1 MKNFFLLI
9 ILIFAFLLRTYQL
22 SSVPPNVHID
32 EISFGYNAFSIL
44 KTGKDEYGTFLPLQ
58 LRSFDDYRPALYGY
72 FMIPFIK
79 LFGLRAFSI
88 RLTSVVISLGTLI
101 GIYLLILE
109 FLKNKRKEDPLLNI
123 SKTYGLVSFDS
134 IPLFVA
140 FLYAI
145 SPWSVFFSR
154 LAVDTTAGQFFF
166 VYGLLFFLHFF
177 NAANKKNYYLYIS
190 TVFFI
195 LCFYSYNGVKLF
207 LPPFLLFLFYLYRK
221 ELWHNK
227 KVLTISLFIAGVMLL
242 PMTQFYMNQREGI
255 IRFSSTNI
263 FTQKRHLIDNNS
275 QRLLLDMQNN
285 NLLGYLYDNRRF
297 AYFPIFIANY
307 LANFNPVWLYASD
320 GVENYK
326 SSNIGLFYIFEL
338 PLLILG
344 IYFLFKYNSLKK
356 KAGYILIF
364 WVLTAALPS
373 GFTTESPHATRSYNM
388 LPPLL
393 IIEGFGLYYLMQK
406 INNLQKKYYRA
417 CGYILLTLI
426 GGFFILWFVH
436 SYFVTF
442 NRELSYKYQEG
453 VKEAIVYAK
462 EHENEHKKI
471 IFSNRGNLLF
481 SYMYYLYF
489 NKYDPN
495 TYIKNGGT
503 KSGGFYGNN
512 TIGKYAFVYPNF
524 YFNGKRDSF
533 NKDAY
538 ESNDSSTLYI
548 VDAADI
554 PLDPAFWENMEE
566 VIKIKSLAGNDVI
579 VILQRK
585 NK

>member
-1 MKNFFLLI
+1 MKKVFIFIFLL
-9 ILIFAFLLRTYQL
+9 AFFLRTYML
-22 SSVPPNVHID
+22 TSVPANVHID
-32 EISFGYNAFSIL
+32 EIAFGYNAYSIAE
-44 KTGKDEYGTFLPLQ
+44 TGKDEYGVFLPLQ
-58 LRSFDDYRPALYGY
+58 LQSYDDYRPALYSY

-79 LFGLRAFSI
+79 LFGLHAFSI
-88 RLTSVVISLGTLI
+88 RFTSVVISIVTFI
-101 GIYLLILE
+101 GIYLLVKE
-109 FLKNKRKEDPLLNI
+109 FIKKRKNSSFPAVFDFVPLLV
-123 SKTYGLVSFDS
+123 T
-134 IPLFVA
+134 

-145 SPWSVFFSR
+145 SPWSIFYSR
-154 LAVDTTAGQFFF
+154 LAIDTTAGQFLF

-227 KVLTISLFIAGVMLL
+227 KILTISLFIAGVMLL

-263 FTQKRHLIDNNS
+263 FTQRRHLIDNNS

-307 LANFNPVWLYASD
+307 LANFSPVWLYASD

-326 SSNIGLFYIFEL
+326 SPNIGLFYIFEL

-344 IYFLFKYNSLKK
+344 IYFLFKYNFLKK

-393 IIEGFGLYYLMQK
+393 IVEGFGLYYLMQK

-442 NRELSYKYQEG
+442 NRELSYKYQDG

-462 EHENEHKKI
+462 EHENEHKNI

-566 VIKIKSLAGNDVI
+566 VIKIKSLAGNDAI
-579 VILQRK
+579 IILQRK